1 MIDLKKKSKIF
12 IFELN
17 EISPAI
23 LKKYNKTY
31 PNSSISKFTK
41 TSLNITTVADDIEEK
56 KLYPAQSW
64 ASINSGKPYKVHKI
78 KWYNDTKRNCSHL
91 WDDISINHSIGL
103 VNVLHSSDYKNKSS
117 FNYFIS
123 DPYKKNE
130 KTIPSSLNGFQR
142 FKNNQTF
149 KSYRVS
155 KLKITFKELKDILT
169 FLFKIRPITYLRIL
183 KILFDIK
190 FKKQKERLRN
200 VDFLLHFDIFLW
212 ALKNK
217 DSKINVFFTNHI
229 ASQIHRYIGA
239 ILPNNKVRKIFGKK
253 WIKKNSNEV
262 FYSMHLFDKNFK
274 KFKKKF
280 FNKNDT
286 IVFVSSMGQGIIRNY
301 DDQHC
306 IKYVSDKE
314 KFFKKYFNDK
324 FNYQILG
331 SMSPQLTIKMK
342 NLKEIKYALKEL
354 KKNDISKVFKHF
366 DSRQNILTISVSFE
380 NLDHVNIG
388 KNKYSLKDIG
398 VSMSLDDT
406 QNTGKHIKEGIFLI
420 NSPMQSKIN
429 LKNKISYLKYRKIME
444 NLISNL

>member
-1 MIDLKKKSKIF
+1 MKKSKIF

-17 EISPAI
+17 EISPLI
-23 LKKYNKTY
+23 LEKYIKAF

-41 TSLNITTVADDIEEK
+41 TALNITTIADDVDEK

-64 ASINSGKPYKVHKI
+64 ASINSGKPYKLHKV
-78 KWYNDTKRNCSHL
+78 KWYNDTKKNCSHL
-91 WDDISINHSIGL
+91 WDDLSVNHSIGL

-123 DPYKKNE
+123 DPYKKIK

-149 KSYRVS
+149 KSNRVS

-169 FLFKIRPITYLRIL
+169 FIFKIRSITYLRIL
-183 KILFDIK
+183 KILFDFK
-190 FKKQKERLRN
+190 FNKKRERLRN

-217 DSKINVFFTNHI
+217 ESKINVFYTNHI

-239 ILPNNKVRKIFGKK
+239 LLPNKTIRKIFGQK

-262 FYSMHLFDKNFK
+262 FYSINLFEKNFK
-274 KFKKKF
+274 EFKKK
-280 FNKNDT
+280 NCNQNDT
-286 IVFVSSMGQGIIRNY
+286 IVFVSSMGQGLVKNY
-301 DDQHC
+301 DNEHY
-306 IKYVSDKE
+306 IKYVSDK
-314 KFFKKYFNDK
+314 KIFFKRYLNNE

-342 NLKEIKYALKEL
+342 NVNEIKRALKEL
-354 KKNDISKVFKHF
+354 KKNDNSKVIRHLNYIK
-366 DSRQNILTISVSFE
+366 NILTITVSFE
-380 NLDHVNIG
+380 NLDFVIIR
-388 KNKYSLKDIG
+388 KKKYSLKNIG
-398 VSMSLDDT
+398 VSMSIEDK
-406 QNTGKHIKEGIFLI
+406 QNTGNHIKEGIFLI
-420 NSPMQSKIN
+420 NSPMQRKIN
-429 LKNKISYLKYRKIME
+429 LKNKISYLKYRKIMQTLIE
-444 NLISNL
+444 NL